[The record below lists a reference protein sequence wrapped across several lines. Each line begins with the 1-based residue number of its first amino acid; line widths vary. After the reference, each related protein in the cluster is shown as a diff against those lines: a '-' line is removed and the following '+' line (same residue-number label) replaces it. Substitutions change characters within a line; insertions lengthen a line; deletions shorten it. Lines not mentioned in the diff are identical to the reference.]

1 MRRERNGYKFII
13 ISLVVVSVLVALL
26 IGTIISKN
34 VRNSR
39 EKEFAGQMSKL
50 SEELSESD
58 TVSTKIGKSVED
70 VQNEVIEEEV
80 ALEDPKLNME
90 ENKVEE
96 KNKKISSVENKK
108 DDEKKSKKTE
118 EKAATET
125 SSESKKDE
133 KGKIKFEVPIKG
145 EILREFAKESLVYS
159 NTLQEW
165 VTHNGVD
172 IKADKTSVVKA
183 AAGGTVLA
191 IKNDPRYGLTV
202 IITHDDG
209 YQTVYS
215 NLLTAEFVVK
225 GEKVESGQTV
235 GTVGNSASF
244 EIEDEYHLHFAS
256 LEILPAINVLSLY
269 FLFTKSFN
277 FIFSSL
283 KVAYISSLFFIKG
296 IEPIITSD
304 LLIASSSVLHL
315 IIFLFSITSFEFS
328 IPKTLTS
335 FKSLAKLLA
344 RLLNRKS
351 PPITEKFIITS
362 LYNNI
367 LNILKKM

>member
-13 ISLVVVSVLVALL
+13 ISLVVVSVLIALL
-26 IGTIISKN
+26 IGTIISRN

-50 SEELSESD
+50 SEELSETD
-58 TVSTKIGKSVED
+58 TASTQIGKSVED
-70 VQNEVIEEEV
+70 AKSEENEEEV
-80 ALEDPKLNME
+80 EIEEPKLNIE
-90 ENKVEE
+90 ENKVEQT
-96 KNKKISSVENKK
+96 KANISTVDNKK
-108 DDEKKSKKTE
+108 DDEKKSNKTE
-118 EKAATET
+118 EKESTET
-125 SSESKKDE
+125 NSEPKKDE
-133 KGKIKFEVPIKG
+133 KEKIKFEVPIKG

-183 AAGGTVLA
+183 AAEGTVSA

-225 GEKVESGQTV
+225 GEKVESGQTI

-244 EIEDEYHLHFAS
+244 EIEDEYHLHFE
-256 LEILPAINVLSLY
+256 LLKDNEYLNPVNYIN
-269 FLFTKSFN
+269 
-277 FIFSSL
+277 
-283 KVAYISSLFFIKG
+283 
-296 IEPIITSD
+296 
-304 LLIASSSVLHL
+304 
-315 IIFLFSITSFEFS
+315 FE
-328 IPKTLTS
+328 
-335 FKSLAKLLA
+335 
-344 RLLNRKS
+344 
-351 PPITEKFIITS
+351 
-362 LYNNI
+362 
-367 LNILKKM
+367 